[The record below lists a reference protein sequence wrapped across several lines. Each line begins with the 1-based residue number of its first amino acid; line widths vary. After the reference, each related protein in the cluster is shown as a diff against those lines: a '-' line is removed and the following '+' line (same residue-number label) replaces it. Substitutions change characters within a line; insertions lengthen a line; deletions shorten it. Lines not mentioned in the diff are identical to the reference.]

1 MKHGE
6 IENKQPPHCAHEEV
20 VSNPDKAVYSR
31 PVLTTYG
38 SVSRLTM
45 GGGFSGTDAQKK
57 MLMGGGSDRRIKENI
72 ANVDEHFLG
81 IGLYLFDYKPE
92 YREQWGYGRQ
102 FGVMADEVETVMP
115 QAVSIHPDGY
125 RMVNYSMLGISLAMH

>member
-1 MKHGE
+1 MKHGD
-6 IENKQPPHCAHEEV
+6 INNQQSPHDVHEEIAPN
-20 VSNPDKAVYSR
+20 SDKAVYSS
-31 PVLTTYG
+31 PVLTIYG

-45 GGGFSGTDAQKK
+45 GGGATLVDGAMTT
-57 MLMGGGSDRRIKENI
+57 MMSDRNIKENI
-72 ANVDEHFLG
+72 VRVGEHSLG

-92 YREQWGYGRQ
+92 FREEWGFGRQ

-125 RMVNYSMLGISLAMH
+125 KMVNHAMLGISLTIH